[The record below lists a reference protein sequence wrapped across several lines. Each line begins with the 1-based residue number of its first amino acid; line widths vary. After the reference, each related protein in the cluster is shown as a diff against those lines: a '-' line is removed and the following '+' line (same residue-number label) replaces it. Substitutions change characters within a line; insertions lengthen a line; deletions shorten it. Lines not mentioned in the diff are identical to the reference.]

1 MSLLGPFLPRPRL
14 ARCPELVKADI
25 EEAGPYHSAS
35 RARIIAG
42 LSGFFTLTQSR
53 DGPDR

>member
-1 MSLLGPFLPRPRL
+1 LRQN
-14 ARCPELVKADI
+14 AD
-25 EEAGPYHSAS
+25 PSTSHHSAS

-42 LSGFFTLTQSR
+42 LSGFFTLIQSR